1 MPSGREEYEV
11 DTIIARKMWG
21 TLESFHSMV
30 YFVPEATEEYVQAG
44 LERRGAH
51 YLASRSAPMGRVGP
65 EVVHASFFGFA
76 ESAVR
81 RYIPACWES
90 TTPEALIAA
99 RFRAVDRALRR
110 ILGSEVDSQEMR
122 KAAELASL
130 AAAACP
136 NEGRVLFAATAA
148 VVPPA
153 EPHLVLWHAL
163 TLFREFRGDGHNAVL
178 TQRRID
184 PVVAHAWY
192 TASPAGPKEDFYK
205 KTRGF
210 SVEAW
215 KEADRVLI
223 GLGYVDADGRLTE
236 HGASERESI
245 EVATDEAAMAPW
257 LAIGQ
262 DEADWLRATVR
273 PWSRAIIASGAMA
286 SVIA

>member
-1 MPSGREEYEV
+1 M

-21 TLESFHSMV
+21 TLESFHAMV
-30 YFVPEATEEYVQAG
+30 YFVPEATQEYVEAG

-90 TTPEALIAA
+90 TTPEALVAA

-110 ILGSEVDSQEMR
+110 MLGAEIESESMQ
-122 KAAELASL
+122 KAAEVASL

-136 NEGRVLFAATAA
+136 KEGRVLFAANAA
-148 VVPPA
+148 LVPPPEA
-153 EPHLVLWHAL
+153 HVSLWHAITQL
-163 TLFREFRGDGHNAVL
+163 REFRGDGHNAVL

-192 TASPAGPKEDFYK
+192 TASPVGPKEDFYK

-210 SVEAW
+210 GVEVW
-215 KEADRVLI
+215 QEADRVLA
-223 GLGYVDADGRLTE
+223 GLGYVDADGMLTE
-236 HGASERESI
+236 LGASERESI

-273 PWSRAIIASGAMA
+273 PWTRAIIASGAMA
-286 SVIA
+286 SVLG

>member
-1 MPSGREEYEV
+1 M

-21 TLESFHSMV
+21 TLEAVHSMV

-44 LERRGAH
+44 LKRRGAH

-90 TTPEALIAA
+90 TTPEALVAA
-99 RFRAVDRALRR
+99 RFRVADRALRR
-110 ILGSEVDSQEMR
+110 MLGSEVDSENMR
-122 KAAELASL
+122 KAAEVASV

-136 NEGRVLFAATAA
+136 TQGRVLFAATAA

-153 EPHLVLWHAL
+153 EPHVVLWHAT
-163 TLFREFRGDGHNAVL
+163 TLLREFRGDGHNAVL

-192 TASPAGPKEDFYK
+192 TASPAGPREDFYK

-210 SVEAW
+210 STETWA
-215 KEADRVLI
+215 EADRTVV
-223 GLGYVDADGRLTE
+223 GLGYVDTDGKLTDR
-236 HGASERESI
+236 GASERESI

-262 DEADWLRATVR
+262 NQADWLRATVR
-273 PWSRAIIASGAMA
+273 PWSRAIVASGALA